1 MKKIILFIFLC
12 FCCHLYQSS
21 FSNLNK
27 NLQYEEKT
35 KNRYQNGWNSKEL
48 QEDYT
53 NVLLTSENSVYL
65 GAQTFLYDKLKER
78 DSSTFTEKEK
88 KFFKRFKIIEIDE
101 NKRIERELIQER
113 IKSIQAKKNQLEKN
127 TIKIEKLKTEMN
139 LKIVTVAVLLIFI
152 FYMLLRIKKYGR
164 IR

>member
-1 MKKIILFIFLC
+1 MAVENKK
-12 FCCHLYQSS
+12 
-21 FSNLNK
+21 
-27 NLQYEEKT
+27 
-35 KNRYQNGWNSKEL
+35 NS
-48 QEDYT
+48 
-53 NVLLTSENSVYL
+53 
-65 GAQTFLYDKLKER
+65 
-78 DSSTFTEKEK
+78 TEKEK
-88 KFFKRFKIIEIDE
+88 KFFKRFRIIEIAE

-139 LKIVTVAVLLIFI
+139 LKIVTVGVLLIFI